1 MMQQNFWRALTV
13 GALVAVGLAAPVA
26 ARDRTATT
34 AITNALVFDGTGAA
48 AYPATVLIRDERIV
62 GVGPGLKVPKGAVVL
77 DAAGKT
83 LMPGLF
89 DLHTHWTPNASP
101 SSSAVLSGVYLA
113 AGVTSLND
121 FHQAPES
128 YAPRREWL
136 GTLVA
141 PHVNFAARISTP
153 LGHGADWADTATTR
167 WVNSPEAARTAVLA
181 LVPYRPDMI
190 KVFTD
195 GWRYGHM
202 PDNTSMDPWTLAA
215 LVGEAHKH
223 GLKVATHTVTADRA
237 GFAGDAKV
245 DLIAHSIQDRVLDP
259 DTVARLKAGG
269 TYYAPTLTVY
279 EPVKMGSK
287 APADPK
293 DPALLSRQRNFVN
306 AMENVRVLH
315 KAGVPIALGTDA
327 GMPGTPHGAATLREL
342 ELLVQ
347 AGLTPAE
354 ALQAGTAT
362 SAAAMGLQADRGRIA
377 KGQRA
382 DLLLVDGRPWKDI
395 ADIKRLSHVWLDGR
409 LVHGPGVPLPAAN
422 ARSYPEP
429 VTIPALVDD
438 FERAD
443 RRTALD
449 TLRTDD
455 NDGGNDRTWQLTR
468 VVSREEGGHALQT
481 MARMSSKERAYASV
495 VLPLSRGS
503 VRSVDLRQ
511 YRGVRFDI
519 RGEDGGH
526 AVMFKG
532 LEGGRWKADIPV
544 QPQWQQ
550 VTVDFSQLQYAP
562 YRVVEGESRPW
573 RGDDVTDLQFIVNG
587 EGAALPW
594 FELDNVQFY

>member
-1 MMQQNFWRALTV
+1 MKYLNLWRVASLVTV
-13 GALVAVGLAAPVA
+13 VAIGLSGPAA
-26 ARDRTATT
+26 ARDKGETI
-34 AITNALVFDGTGAA
+34 AITHATVFDGSGAA
-48 AYPATVLIRDERIV
+48 PYPATVLIRDQRIV
-62 GVGPGLKVPKGAVVL
+62 GVDPGLKVPKGAVVV

-89 DLHTHWTPNASP
+89 DLHTHWTPNSSP

-113 AGVTSLND
+113 AGVTTVND

-128 YAPRREWL
+128 YAPRRDWL
-136 GTLVA
+136 ATMVA
-141 PHVNFAARISTP
+141 PHVNFAARMSTP
-153 LGHGADWADTATTR
+153 LGHGADWADPATTR
-167 WVNSPEAARTAVLA
+167 WVNSPEAARNAVRA
-181 LVPYRPDMI
+181 LLPYRPNLI

-215 LVGEAHKH
+215 LVEEAHAN
-223 GLKVATHTVTADRA
+223 GLKVATHTVTVARA

-245 DLIAHSIQDRVLDP
+245 DLIAHSIQDRVLDA
-259 DTVARLKAGG
+259 DTIARFKAGG

-279 EPVKMGSK
+279 EPIRMGQS
-287 APADPK
+287 APVDPQDPK
-293 DPALLSRQRNFVN
+293 LLSRQRNFIT
-306 AMENVRVLH
+306 AMENVRLLH
-315 KAGVPIALGTDA
+315 EAGVPIALGTDA

-354 ALQAGTAT
+354 ALLAGTAT
-362 SAAAMGLQADRGRIA
+362 SAAAMGLQDDRGRIA

-382 DLLLVDGRPWKDI
+382 DLLLVDGKPWQDI
-395 ADIKRLSHVWLDGR
+395 ADIKRLSRVWLDGQ
-409 LVHGPGVPLPAAN
+409 LVHGPGVNLPASN
-422 ARSYPEP
+422 SRRYPEP
-429 VTIPALVDD
+429 TAIGSLVDD

-443 RRTALD
+443 QRTALD

-468 VVSREEGGHALQT
+468 VVPRADGGHALRT

-495 VLPLSRGS
+495 VVPLSRGS
-503 VRSVDLRQ
+503 VRPVDLRDF
-511 YRGVRFDI
+511 RGVRFDI
-519 RGEDGGH
+519 RGEDGSH
-526 AVMFKG
+526 ALMVKG

-544 QPQWQQ
+544 QPQWQK

-573 RGDDVTDLQFIVNG
+573 AGDDVTDLQFIVNG
-587 EGAALPW
+587 EGARMPW